1 MFEQTTNPFFA
12 IFVDHAAYI
21 DAFRIAT
28 IDPDPLFLSHR
39 SLGTH
44 RPQPQGFCYDT
55 RLPGNGNGG
64 HVYGTTLSAADK
76 DDLIAYLLTF

>member
-1 MFEQTTNPFFA
+1 VSPPCEP
-12 IFVDHAAYI
+12 
-21 DAFRIAT
+21 
-28 IDPDPLFLSHR
+28 
-39 SLGTH
+39 G